1 MALTALLFNYKD
13 NANHMTKNTDINTAA
28 QTDISA
34 NIDTSTPTEALAA
47 ELDITPVAEPVDNA
61 PLENNANLDNDHDS
75 DSENDSAIEAFFAP
89 SSNPV
94 QADGFKTGYVAIV
107 GRPNVGKSTLMN
119 HMLGQKLSI
128 TSRKPQTTRHRI
140 HGILSNDEMQAV
152 FVDTPGIHRNEV
164 RAINERMNKAA
175 VSALV
180 DVDLVLFVVDSDQW
194 RDDDLLTLQ
203 KLGNTDLTV
212 VLVINKADTLKD
224 KGALLPLIETFSAS
238 FDFADIVPVS
248 ALKNQNLER
257 LQQVIASHLPVADPI
272 YDTEQIT
279 DRSERF
285 LASEI
290 IREKIM
296 RSAGDEVPY
305 DLTVQIDA
313 FKDEP
318 AHTDPKTGRP
328 RKAVTFIDATIYV
341 ERGGQKAIVIGDK
354 GQRIKQVGMDARKD
368 MEQLFDKKIMLTL
381 WVKVKRGWSD
391 DERALTSLGY

>member
-1 MALTALLFNYKD
+1 MSNHNDLPLNNED
-13 NANHMTKNTDINTAA
+13 NAKNMTENTNTSSTQNNVEANDVEQNH
-28 QTDISA
+28 
-34 NIDTSTPTEALAA
+34 A
-47 ELDITPVAEPVDNA
+47 ELGNTRLNDAKLNFDNTEDTA
-61 PLENNANLDNDHDS
+61 LENNAIEDNAL
-75 DSENDSAIEAFFAP
+75 ENDTAIEEFFSPNNNAHI
-89 SSNPV
+89 
-94 QADGFKTGYVAIV
+94 ADGFKTGYVAIV

-119 HMLGQKLSI
+119 HLLGQKLSI

-152 FVDTPGIHRNEV
+152 FVDTPGIHRNEL

-194 RDDDLLTLQ
+194 RDDDLLVLQ
-203 KLGNTDLTV
+203 KLGDTNLTV

-224 KGALLPLIETFSAS
+224 KGSVLPLIETFNDS

-248 ALKNQNLER
+248 ALKNQNLDR
-257 LQQVIASHLPVADPI
+257 LQEVIASHLPIADPI

-305 DLTVQIDA
+305 DLTVQIDG
-313 FKDEP
+313 FKDEA
-318 AHTDPKTGRP
+318 AHIDPKTGRP
-328 RKAVTFIDATIYV
+328 RKACTFIDATIYV
-341 ERGGQKAIVIGDK
+341 ERSGQKAIVIGDK